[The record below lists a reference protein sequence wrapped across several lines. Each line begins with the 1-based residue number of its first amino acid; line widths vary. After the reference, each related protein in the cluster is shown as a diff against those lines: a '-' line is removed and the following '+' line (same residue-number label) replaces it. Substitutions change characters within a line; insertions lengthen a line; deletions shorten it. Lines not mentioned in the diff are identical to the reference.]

1 VSGRT
6 TWPNSPIRRVVDVAL
21 AAVAGLVLSP
31 VIAVVAILARRAHGS
46 PVMFRQKRAG
56 IGARP
61 IMVAKFRT
69 MTNERGDNGEL
80 LSDEDRLTPLGRRLR
95 ASSLDELPQ
104 LWSVITGDMSLIGP
118 RPLPTAYVDRYSDEQ
133 RRRLD
138 ARPGITG
145 WAQVNGRNAL
155 SWPDKLALDVWY
167 VEHASPLLDAKILLR
182 TILSVVKGDGVSADG
197 HATMPEFMGET

>member
-46 PVMFRQKRAG
+46 PIMFRQQRAG

-80 LSDEDRLTPLGRRLR
+80 LPDEDRLTPLGRRLR

-104 LWSVITGDMSLIGP
+104 LWSVIIGDMSLIGP
-118 RPLPTAYVDRYSDEQ
+118 RPLPMTYVERYSPSQ

-167 VEHASPLLDAKILLR
+167 VENASPRLDAKILLR
-182 TILSVVKGDGVSADG
+182 TIQSVLTRDGVSADG

>member
-1 VSGRT
+1 L
-6 TWPNSPIRRVVDVAL
+6 NSPIRRCVAIVL
-21 AAVAGLVLSP
+21 ASTAGLVLSP
-31 VIAVVAILARRAHGS
+31 VIAVVALLVRQLHGS
-46 PVMFRQKRAG
+46 PVMFRQQRAG

-69 MTNERGDNGEL
+69 MTDELGANGEL
-80 LSDEDRLTPLGRRLR
+80 LPDEDRLTPLGRRLR

-104 LWSVITGDMSLIGP
+104 LWSVINGDMSLIGP
-118 RPLPTAYVDRYSDEQ
+118 RPLPMAYVDRYSPEQ

-167 VEHASPLLDAKILLR
+167 VDNASPLLDAKILLR
-182 TILSVVKGDGVSADG
+182 TILSVVKRDGVSADG

>member
-1 VSGRT
+1 VSGSK
-6 TWPNSPIRRVVDVAL
+6 TWLNSPIRRFIDAVL
-21 AAVAGLVLSP
+21 AATAGVVLSP
-31 VIAVVAILARRAHGS
+31 VIVVVAILVRRAHGS
-46 PVMFRQKRAG
+46 PVMFRQQRAG

-69 MTNERGDNGEL
+69 MTNERGDDGEL
-80 LSDEDRLTPLGRRLR
+80 LPDEDRLTSLGRRLR

-104 LWSVITGDMSLIGP
+104 LWSVLKGDMSLIGP
-118 RPLPTAYVDRYSDEQ
+118 RPLPMAYVDRYSAEQ

-167 VEHASPLLDAKILLR
+167 VDNASPLLDAKILLR
-182 TILSVVKGDGVSADG
+182 TILSVVKRDGVSADG